1 MRSDTAAF
9 AAKNQATSK
18 DPRYTVELAF
28 DSANTILAYFT
39 SHSDAATPGGGTTF
53 AGVLEGLSGT
63 SQRIDPDKGN
73 STIGDIGFTV
83 VDLAGAVSDQLGAQ
97 LVLGRS
103 TRLQRV
109 RVYAGYEGLAFADYT
124 LLATQIVDAI
134 SLNDGAYRFTCADVQ
149 RIMRKD
155 IFDLA
160 TTTLAASLTDTDTT
174 VQVYNTSAFDLVAH
188 GTSYSDAPSA
198 TVGYIRVD
206 DEIIRYTGK
215 TATTFTGCTRGVLNT
230 RAAVHN
236 VDAAAAPE
244 RRSKVEEVVYLEMP
258 AVKLAYAILTGNLEG
273 QSGATLPSKWHLGVP
288 TSYVRLADFTA
299 IGADL
304 WDTTDDA
311 KGFVA
316 RFEGLTKTDGK
327 QFVERELMLLLG
339 TFMPI
344 YNDGALGLRRMASV
358 LAGAAYVAVLDPQSV
373 VSHGDLKHDFG
384 ALHNAIQIDWNWE
397 LVQKRFTRT
406 TVLLDADSVTVHGD
420 APTLKL
426 AFRGL
431 HGGRHAPTVLNSR
444 FNALKDRYTGPP
456 LRLSARV
463 LPRLNTLE
471 VGDIVRVRLDHVR
484 DFVANGTLDRSFEV
498 QQVRID
504 WVTGQVNLELF
515 ASSRAPTP
523 IAATS
528 DASVIDNAWYTSAGT
543 ELSMAL
549 TITGSGPGRITA
561 NGNLAAG
568 VYYYV
573 GDLQLDAGVT
583 VTVNGNVELRVRG
596 HLQINGKF
604 DGVGRGHAGA
614 AQLVSPAYRDIAA
627 GTAGFVGTP
636 LSGGGYELTIYT
648 LSGNVT
654 NYSAHEQLLGGS
666 TVGRYAVV
674 PEFNLTVD
682 ASNFLQGLPAD
693 LRGSSGGTG
702 HNIQTETINTGTG
715 QPSLATVYAGGAG
728 GAGGAGLKTIARGI
742 TFGASGAV
750 DLSGGSGAI
759 GQSVDPDPPAA
770 ANVLFYAGSGAGG
783 APGAWLAVIDGAGL
797 SAPSLVGYFVADYGP
812 TPIRGTV
819 IPSPDEV
826 TTAHYELFAAEN
838 YPYYVGN
845 GDGSVGDGGLSTFP
859 LPSLS
864 GARGGAR
871 VQYVI
876 APGTVQAD
884 PSATVLS
891 PPSSVTLA
899 SGTAEL
905 LVNGDG
911 TVVPRIRVTWSAS
924 PDTRTVGYDVEFKL
938 SSSSVW
944 QAAPPVVTGTQTWI
958 SPVRD
963 GDTYDVRVRAA
974 DSVRNVS
981 AWVLVTGHVVAGKSQ
996 PPADVTGFSASQNG
1010 NVVTF
1015 QWNQVGDSDLAGY
1028 EIRYG
1033 PQATANWSNGIVLT
1047 SVTRGTRVTSAAV
1060 PPGTWKMLIKA
1071 RDTSGNYS
1079 TNATG
1084 FNLVVTNELDI
1095 ISQQQQAPD
1104 WVGTKINFYVHWT
1117 GVLIPESTV
1126 LASNMTDAQLWD
1138 TFVHSPYATCTYE
1151 APEIDIGFDDTARV
1165 WGSIESEL
1173 GPGVTTGI
1181 ADPDLEVDYRTAAGA
1196 YDGFEPW
1203 TIGDRTGRYFKH
1215 RLVLDTNEGIAKITG
1230 FLPTVDQI
1238 EFDQTAQVAVAAG
1251 GSTITFP
1258 IQFHVVPQVT
1268 ATAVGATALFPVLDA
1283 ITKTSFFARVFDA
1296 AGANVGGTITY
1307 NAKGV

>member
-1 MRSDTAAF
+1 MRADTAAF
-9 AAKNQATSK
+9 AEKNQATSK
-18 DPRYTVELAF
+18 DPRYTVELSF
-28 DSANTILAYFT
+28 DSGNTILAYFT

-53 AGVLEGLSGT
+53 ARVLEGLSGT

-73 STIGDIGFTV
+73 STIGDVGFTV
-83 VDLAGAVSDQLGAQ
+83 VDSAGAVSSQLGAQ

-109 RVYAGYEGLAFADYT
+109 RVYAGYEGLAFSDYT
-124 LLATQIVDAI
+124 LLATQIVSSI
-134 SLNDGAYRFTCADVQ
+134 SLNDGAYRFSCNDVQ

-155 IFDLA
+155 IFELA
-160 TTTLAASLTDTDTT
+160 TTTLAASLTDTATT
-174 VQVYNTSAFDLVAH
+174 VQVYDTSAFTLLAH

-215 TATTFTGCTRGVLNT
+215 TSTTFTGCTRGVLNT
-230 RAAVHN
+230 RATVHN
-236 VDAAAAPE
+236 VDASAAPE

-273 QSGATLPSKWHLGVP
+273 QPGATLPSKWHLGVP
-288 TSYVRLADFTA
+288 TSYVRLADFTG
-299 IGADL
+299 IGSDL
-304 WDTTDDA
+304 WDTADDT
-311 KGFVA
+311 KGFVV

-327 QFVERELMLLLG
+327 QFIERELMLLLG
-339 TFMPI
+339 AFMPI

-358 LAGAAYVAVLDPQSV
+358 LAGAAYVTVLDTHSV
-373 VSHGDLKHDFG
+373 VSHGELTHDFG
-384 ALHNAIQIDWNWE
+384 SLHNAIQIDWNWE
-397 LVQKRFTRT
+397 LIQKRHTRT
-406 TVLLDADSVTVHGD
+406 TLLLDADSLTVHGNT
-420 APTLKL
+420 PTLKL

-431 HGGRHAPTVLNSR
+431 HGGRHAPTVLNAR

-456 LRLSARV
+456 LRMSVRA

-471 VGDIVRVRLDHVR
+471 VGDIVRVKLDHVR
-484 DFVANGTLDRSFEV
+484 DFVANATLDRSFEV
-498 QQVRID
+498 QQVRVD

-515 ASSRAPTP
+515 GSSRAPTP

-528 DASVIDNAWYTSAGT
+528 DASVIGNAWYNSAGT
-543 ELSMAL
+543 DLSNVL
-549 TITGSGPGRITA
+549 TITGSNPGRITA

-568 VYYYV
+568 TYYYL
-573 GDLQLDAGVT
+573 GDLQLDSGVT
-583 VTVNGNVELRVRG
+583 VTINGNVQLRVRG
-596 HLQINGKF
+596 HFQKNGTI
-604 DGVGRGHAGA
+604 DGKGRGHAGA
-614 AQLVSPAYRDIAA
+614 AQ
-627 GTAGFVGTP
+627 VGTFGFSDFNAGIQGFIGSP
-636 LSGGGYELTIYT
+636 RSGGGFQLKTFASIG
-648 LSGNVT
+648 LAGNVD
-654 NYSAHEQLLGGS
+654 GFS
-666 TVGRYAVV
+666 TVGRYSSV

-682 ASNFLQGLPAD
+682 ASGNLIGLPAD
-693 LRGSSGGTG
+693 LRGSSGPTG
-702 HNIQTETINTGTG
+702 HASTRT
-715 QPSLATVYAGGAG
+715 STVRGGAG
-728 GAGGAGLKTIARGI
+728 GNGGAGLVVVARGI
-742 TFGASGAV
+742 DFGASGTI
-750 DLSGGSGAI
+750 DLSGGDGSQGETFSWN
-759 GQSVDPDPPAA
+759 GDT
-770 ANVLFYAGSGAGG
+770 FRAGSGAGG
-783 APGAWLAVIDGAGL
+783 APGGWLAVIDGSGL
-797 SAPSLVGYFVADYGP
+797 SAPDLSGHFVANYGS

-819 IPSPDEV
+819 MPTVAYSVGSNDD
-826 TTAHYELFAAEN
+826 N
-838 YPYYVGN
+838 YPFFVGN
-845 GDGSVGDGGLSTFP
+845 GDGTVGDGGSASFP
-859 LPSLS
+859 IPSLG

-876 APGTVQAD
+876 AAGTTQAD
-884 PSATVLS
+884 PAATVLS

-911 TVVPRIRVTWSAS
+911 TVVPRIKVSWTAS
-924 PDTRTVGYDVEFKL
+924 PDARTVGYDVEFKL

-944 QAAPPVVTGTQTWI
+944 QAAPPVLTGTQMWI

-963 GDTYDVRVRAA
+963 GDSYDVRVRAA
-974 DSVRNVS
+974 DNLRNVS
-981 AWVLVTGHVVAGKSQ
+981 VWVTVTGHVVAGKSQ

-1015 QWNQVGDSDLAGY
+1015 QWDQVADVDLAGY

-1033 PQATANWSNGIVLT
+1033 PQATATWANGIVLT

-1060 PPGTWKMLIKA
+1060 PPGSWRMLIKA

-1084 FNLVVTNELDI
+1084 FNLTVTNELDI
-1095 ISQQQQAPD
+1095 ISQRQQAPD
-1104 WVGTKINFYVHWT
+1104 WIGTKSNFYVHWT
-1117 GVLIPESTV
+1117 GVLVPDSTV
-1126 LASNMTDAQLWD
+1126 LASAMTDVQLWD

-1165 WGSIESEL
+1165 WGSIDSEL
-1173 GPGVTTGI
+1173 GPGVSTGI
-1181 ADPDLEVDYRTAAGA
+1181 ADPDLEVDYRLAAGA

-1215 RLVLDTNEGIAKITG
+1215 RLVLTTGEGIAKITG

-1238 EFDQTAQVAVAAG
+1238 EFEQSQQVAVAAG

-1258 IQFHVVPQVT
+1258 NQFHVVPQVT
-1268 ATAVGATALFPVLDA
+1268 ATAVGTTALFPVIDA
-1283 ITKTSFFARVFDA
+1283 ITRTNFFVRVFDA
-1296 AGANVGGTITY
+1296 GGNNVGGNIIY
-1307 NAKGV
+1307 KAKGV